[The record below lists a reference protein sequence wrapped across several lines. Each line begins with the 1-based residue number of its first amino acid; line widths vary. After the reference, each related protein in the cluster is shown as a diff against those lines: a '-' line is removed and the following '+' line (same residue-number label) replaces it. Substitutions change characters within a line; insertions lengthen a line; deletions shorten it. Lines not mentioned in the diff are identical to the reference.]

1 MSEDNSNIKYNHSNA
16 KEMQAFLAKIRTKA
30 RNKSDEALALY
41 NHVINLQPHG
51 LDAHERGREGVEAH
65 VAQRLVEVDLQAAQP
80 RQPLEQ

>member
-1 MSEDNSNIKYNHSNA
+1 MSEDNNNIKYNHSNA

-51 LDAHERGREGVEAH
+51 LDAHDLKKAKIQLYDLIINRMVQP
-65 VAQRLVEVDLQAAQP
+65 QRLFAICT
-80 RQPLEQ
+80 